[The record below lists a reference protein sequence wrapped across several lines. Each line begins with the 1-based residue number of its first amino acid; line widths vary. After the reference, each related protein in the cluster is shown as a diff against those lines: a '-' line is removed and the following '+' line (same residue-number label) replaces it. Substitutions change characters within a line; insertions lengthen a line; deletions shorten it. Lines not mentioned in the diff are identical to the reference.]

1 VVAHAAVCS
10 APGNL
15 ILYLLLLHLLLHLLL
30 LLLLLHLNGLLLA
43 DQLQSGLPLLQ
54 QAGGRN
60 GIRFALAR
68 ISTYDF
74 PTFEGRCFR
83 IKIEGVSLFEFERE
97 APDLMQS
104 AVSLPLKTNELRAFR
119 VADLSDFSFR

>member
-30 LLLLLHLNGLLLA
+30 LLLLLLHLNRLLLA
-43 DQLQSGLPLLQ
+43 DQLQSGLPLQ

-83 IKIEGVSLFEFERE
+83 IKIEGVSLFAFERE